1 MAEASDYE
9 LVQVTVPVTV
19 LVPVTGL
26 EELEDTLE
34 RAWRVAD
41 GLEAHP
47 LEDADR
53 HQWGVTVHT
62 GEGVA
67 VLVDAAGRLI
77 EELS

>member
-1 MAEASDYE
+1 MAEAKDYQ
-9 LVQVTVPVTV
+9 LVAVTVPVRV

-53 HQWGVTVHT
+53 HDWGVTLSV

-67 VLVDAAGRLI
+67 VLIDAAGRLV